1 MRPRRD
7 SPRPGAPSPSPI
19 VARRMLGEVTFA
31 VIGLLFLIAD
41 VRTFS
46 STFQQTFFGQSNTT
60 LAVMATAV
68 FATSFLAPI
77 VGWRLGPKRSVGMS
91 AAMLAIATLVAT
103 VLRNNIA
110 DLAPSI
116 TAIAGGLWW
125 LGLLHASRPPDRPS
139 PLAVALPIAVS
150 ADLVLRAAFR
160 TVPLV
165 DLNAALAAPLVLVA
179 ALVFLASG
187 VAAMSGA
194 RTWTRP
200 DARGALALIA
210 LPALFLV
217 AETGA
222 TNGAQIAL
230 ASGLGLGPEPVR
242 ATQLGMVLAG
252 LGLAAGSL
260 ALSRQHPRGLTAAI
274 ACAVGA
280 ALLWYVHAP
289 VVSLVGGLVLAAGLF
304 LAAAT
309 IPGAPLKIAG
319 SPAVVTFALALGWLV
334 FVGTAFGFYAFW
346 AYVPAVYAA
355 TAVVAVAALLVS
367 GGALPAW
374 RALPIALVPIV
385 VGIPFVA
392 LLLTPQSP
400 PSKDPTTPFRLMTYN
415 IHQGFNAGQVPSL
428 DMLLDVISRESPHV
442 LVPQEVVRGWM
453 IDEQHDALGVLA
465 ERLDMPYVFA
475 PNIGDLYGNA
485 ILSRFP
491 MTDVK
496 RVHFAVQP
504 SVKHQPRGAVGVRVG
519 DVLIITTHLYDVAD
533 SSAIRQEQVR
543 TIMSEWDGEKVA
555 IIAGDMNAEPG
566 DLEMGLFSEAGYGDL
581 GEPAGGT
588 KSQEPPR
595 RRIDYI
601 WGVGVIGS
609 SPHTVMALGA
619 SDHRAVVVNVTKQS
633 RP

>member
-7 SPRPGAPSPSPI
+7 SRRPGARSASPI
-19 VARRMLGEVTFA
+19 VARRMVGEVTFA
-31 VIGLLFLIAD
+31 VIGVLFLIAD

-46 STFQQTFFGQSNTT
+46 STFQQTFYGQSNTT

-68 FATSFLAPI
+68 FATSFLAPL

-91 AAMLAIATLVAT
+91 AAMLGIATLVAT
-103 VLRNNIA
+103 VLRSNIA
-110 DLAPSI
+110 DLALSI
-116 TAIAGGLWW
+116 TGIAGGLWW
-125 LGLLHASRPPDRPS
+125 LGLLHASRPADRPS
-139 PLAVALPIAVS
+139 PFAVAMPIAFC

-165 DLNAALAAPLVLVA
+165 DVNPALAAPLVLVA
-179 ALVFLASG
+179 ALVFLAAG

-200 DARGALALIA
+200 DFRGGLALIG

-222 TNGAQIAL
+222 TNGAQVAL

-242 ATQLGMVLAG
+242 ATQLGMVLVG

-260 ALSRQHPRGLTAAI
+260 PPS
-274 ACAVGA
+274 
-280 ALLWYVHAP
+280 
-289 VVSLVGGLVLAAGLF
+289 
-304 LAAAT
+304 
-309 IPGAPLKIAG
+309 
-319 SPAVVTFALALGWLV
+319 
-334 FVGTAFGFYAFW
+334 
-346 AYVPAVYAA
+346 
-355 TAVVAVAALLVS
+355 
-367 GGALPAW
+367 

-385 VGIPFVA
+385 VGVPFLA

-400 PSKDPTTPFRLMTYN
+400 PPRDPTSTFRVMTYN

-428 DMLLDVISRESPHV
+428 DMLVDVISRESPDV
-442 LVPQEVVRGWM
+442 LVLQEVVRGWM

-519 DVLIITTHLYDVAD
+519 DVLIITTHLDDVAD

-543 TIMSEWDGEKVA
+543 TIMREWDGEKVA

-566 DLEMGLFSEAGYGDL
+566 YLEMGLFSEAGYGDL
-581 GEPAGGT
+581 AEPAGPT
-588 KSQEPPR
+588 TTMDDPPK
-595 RRIDYI
+595 RIDYI
-601 WGVGVIGS
+601 WGIGVIGS

-619 SDHRAVVVNVTKQS
+619 SDHRAVVVNVAKLS
-633 RP
+633 R

>member
-1 MRPRRD
+1 MRPPRD

-103 VLRNNIA
+103 VLRNNLA
-110 DLAPSI
+110 DLA
-116 TAIAGGLWW
+116 L
-125 LGLLHASRPPDRPS
+125 
-139 PLAVALPIAVS
+139 
-150 ADLVLRAAFR
+150 
-160 TVPLV
+160 
-165 DLNAALAAPLVLVA
+165 
-179 ALVFLASG
+179 SG
-187 VAAMSGA
+187 
-194 RTWTRP
+194 T
-200 DARGALALIA
+200 
-210 LPALFLV
+210 
-217 AETGA
+217 
-222 TNGAQIAL
+222 
-230 ASGLGLGPEPVR
+230 
-242 ATQLGMVLAG
+242 VLAG

-260 ALSRQHPRGLTAAI
+260 TLSRQHPRGLTAAL
-274 ACAVGA
+274 ACTVGA

-428 DMLLDVISRESPHV
+428 DMLVDVISRESPDV
-442 LVPQEVVRGWM
+442 LVLQEVVRGWM

-519 DVLIITTHLYDVAD
+519 DILMITTHLDDVAD
-533 SSAIRQEQVR
+533 SSAIRQEEVR
-543 TIMSEWDGEKVA
+543 TI
-555 IIAGDMNAEPG
+555 
-566 DLEMGLFSEAGYGDL
+566 
-581 GEPAGGT
+581 
-588 KSQEPPR
+588 R
-595 RRIDYI
+595 
-601 WGVGVIGS
+601 
-609 SPHTVMALGA
+609 
-619 SDHRAVVVNVTKQS
+619 
-633 RP
+633 

>member
-1 MRPRRD
+1 M
-7 SPRPGAPSPSPI
+7 
-19 VARRMLGEVTFA
+19 VGEVTFA

-41 VRTFS
+41 IRTFS

-60 LAVMATAV
+60 LAIIATAV
-68 FATSFLAPI
+68 FATSFLSPI
-77 VGWRLGPKRSVGMS
+77 VGWRLGPKRSIGMS
-91 AAMLAIATLVAT
+91 AALLGIATLIAT
-103 VLRNNIA
+103 VSRNNIA
-110 DLAPSI
+110 DLALSI
-116 TAIAGGLWW
+116 VGVAGGLWW
-125 LGLLHASRPPDRPS
+125 LALLHASRPPDRPS
-139 PLAVALPIAVS
+139 PLAVALPIAFS

-165 DLNAALAAPLVLVA
+165 DLNLALAAPLVLVA
-179 ALVFLASG
+179 ALVFLAAG
-187 VAAMSGA
+187 VAAMGGA

-222 TNGAQIAL
+222 TNGAQVAL
-230 ASGLGLGPEPVR
+230 ASGLGLGPEPAR
-242 ATQLGMVLAG
+242 STQLGMVLLG

-260 ALSRQHPRGLTAAI
+260 ALSRRYRRGIAAAI
-274 ACAVGA
+274 ACAAGA

-289 VVSLVGGLVLAAGLF
+289 VVSLVGGLILAAGVF
-304 LAAAT
+304 IAAAT
-309 IPGAPLKIAG
+309 IPGAPLKVTG
-319 SPAVVTFALALGWLV
+319 SPAVVTLTLALGWLV

-346 AYVPAVYAA
+346 AYLPAVYAA
-355 TAVVAVAALLVS
+355 TALVAIAALLVP

-385 VGIPFVA
+385 VGVPLVA
-392 LLLTPQSP
+392 LLLTPAPQT
-400 PSKDPTTPFRLMTYN
+400 KDELPATFKLMTYN
-415 IHQGFNAGQVPSL
+415 IHQGFSAGQVPSL
-428 DMLLDVISRESPHV
+428 DLLVDVISRESPDV
-442 LVPQEVVRGWM
+442 LVLQEVVRGWM

-465 ERLDMPYVFA
+465 ERLAMPYVFS

-491 MTDVK
+491 MTEVK

-504 SVKHQPRGAVGVRVG
+504 SAKHQPRGAVGVRIG
-519 DVLIITTHLYDVAD
+519 GVLIVTTHLDEVED

-543 TIMSEWDGEKVA
+543 TILREWDGEKVA
-555 IIAGDMNAEPG
+555 IVAGDMNAEPG

-581 GEPAGGT
+581 AEPAGPT
-588 KSQEPPR
+588 TTTDDPPK
-595 RRIDYI
+595 RIDYI
-601 WGVGVIGS
+601 WGIGVTSS

-619 SDHRAVVVNVTKQS
+619 SDHRAVVVLVKKS
-633 RP
+633 

>member
-1 MRPRRD
+1 M
-7 SPRPGAPSPSPI
+7 
-19 VARRMLGEVTFA
+19 VGEVTFA

-41 VRTFS
+41 IRTFS

-60 LAVMATAV
+60 LAIIATAV
-68 FATSFLAPI
+68 FATSFLSPI
-77 VGWRLGPKRSVGMS
+77 VGWRLGPKRSIGMS
-91 AAMLAIATLVAT
+91 AALLGIATLIAT
-103 VLRNNIA
+103 VSRNNIA
-110 DLAPSI
+110 DLALSI
-116 TAIAGGLWW
+116 VGVAGGLWW
-125 LGLLHASRPPDRPS
+125 LALLHASRPLDRPS
-139 PLAVALPIAVS
+139 PLAVALPIAFS

-165 DLNAALAAPLVLVA
+165 DLNLALAAPLVLVA
-179 ALVFLASG
+179 ALVFLAAG
-187 VAAMSGA
+187 VAAMGGA

-222 TNGAQIAL
+222 TNGAQVAL
-230 ASGLGLGPEPVR
+230 ASGLGLGPEPAR
-242 ATQLGMVLAG
+242 STQLGMVLLG

-260 ALSRQHPRGLTAAI
+260 ALSRRYPRGVAAAI
-274 ACAVGA
+274 ACAAGA

-304 LAAAT
+304 IAAAT
-309 IPGAPLKIAG
+309 IPGAPLKVTG
-319 SPAVVTFALALGWLV
+319 SPAVVTLALALGWLV

-346 AYVPAVYAA
+346 AYLPAVYAA
-355 TAVVAVAALLVS
+355 TALVAIAALLVP

-385 VGIPFVA
+385 VGVPLIA

-400 PSKDPTTPFRLMTYN
+400 VTKDPTNNFRVMTYN

-428 DMLLDVISRESPHV
+428 DMLVDVISREAPDV
-442 LVPQEVVRGWM
+442 LVLQEVVRGWM
-453 IDEQHDALGVLA
+453 IDEQHDALSVLA
-465 ERLDMPYVFA
+465 ERLGMPYVFS

-491 MTDVK
+491 MTDIK

-504 SVKHQPRGAVGVRVG
+504 SLKHQPRGAVGVHIG
-519 DVLIITTHLYDVAD
+519 DVLIVTTHLDEVED

-543 TIMSEWDGEKVA
+543 TILREWDGEKVA

-566 DLEMGLFSEAGYGDL
+566 ALEMGLFSEAGYGDL
-581 GEPAGGT
+581 AEPAGAT
-588 KSQEPPR
+588 TTMDDPAK
-595 RRIDYI
+595 RIDYI
-601 WGVGVIGS
+601 WGIGVIGS

-619 SDHRAVVVNVTKQS
+619 SDHRAVVVNVTKSS

>member
-7 SPRPGAPSPSPI
+7 SRRPGAPSPSPI

-46 STFQQTFFGQSNTT
+46 STFQQTFFGQSNTP

-110 DLAPSI
+110 DLALSI

-139 PLAVALPIAVS
+139 PLAVALPIAFS

-187 VAAMSGA
+187 VAAMSAA

-260 ALSRQHPRGLTAAI
+260 ALSRQYARGFAAAI
-274 ACAVGA
+274 ACAVGG
-280 ALLWYVHAP
+280 LL
-289 VVSLVGGLVLAAGLF
+289 L
-304 LAAAT
+304 
-309 IPGAPLKIAG
+309 
-319 SPAVVTFALALGWLV
+319 
-334 FVGTAFGFYAFW
+334 
-346 AYVPAVYAA
+346 
-355 TAVVAVAALLVS
+355 S

-400 PSKDPTTPFRLMTYN
+400 PSKDPTTPFRVMTYN

-428 DMLLDVISRESPHV
+428 DMLVDVISRESP
-442 LVPQEVVRGWM
+442 
-453 IDEQHDALGVLA
+453 D
-465 ERLDMPYVFA
+465 
-475 PNIGDLYGNA
+475 
-485 ILSRFP
+485 
-491 MTDVK
+491 
-496 RVHFAVQP
+496 
-504 SVKHQPRGAVGVRVG
+504 
-519 DVLIITTHLYDVAD
+519 
-533 SSAIRQEQVR
+533 
-543 TIMSEWDGEKVA
+543 
-555 IIAGDMNAEPG
+555 
-566 DLEMGLFSEAGYGDL
+566 
-581 GEPAGGT
+581 
-588 KSQEPPR
+588 
-595 RRIDYI
+595 
-601 WGVGVIGS
+601 
-609 SPHTVMALGA
+609 
-619 SDHRAVVVNVTKQS
+619 
-633 RP
+633 

>member
-1 MRPRRD
+1 
-7 SPRPGAPSPSPI
+7 
-19 VARRMLGEVTFA
+19 VVGEVTFA

-41 VRTFS
+41 VRMFS
-46 STFQQTFFGQSNTT
+46 STFQLTFFGQSNTT
-60 LAVMATAV
+60 LAVMATSV
-68 FATSFLAPI
+68 FATSFLAPL
-77 VGWRLGPKRSVGMS
+77 VGWRLGPKRSVAFS
-91 AAMLAIATLVAT
+91 AAMLGVAT
-103 VLRNNIA
+103 VIATVARHNLA
-110 DLAPSI
+110 DLALSI
-116 TAIAGGLWW
+116 VGIAGGMWW
-125 LGLLHASRPPDRPS
+125 LGLLHASRPADRPS
-139 PLAVALPIAVS
+139 PLAVALPVTFS

-160 TVPLV
+160 TVPVV
-165 DLNAALAAPLVLVA
+165 DLNLALAAPLVLVA

-222 TNGAQIAL
+222 TNGAQVAL
-230 ASGLGLGPEPVR
+230 ASGLGLGPEPPR
-242 ATQLGMVLAG
+242 AIQLGTVLVG

-260 ALSRQHPRGLTAAI
+260 ALSRQYPRGVAAAI

-280 ALLWYVHAP
+280 VLLWYMHGP

-304 LAAAT
+304 IAAAT
-309 IPGAPLKIAG
+309 IPGAPLKVSG
-319 SPAVVTFALALGWLV
+319 SPAVVTLALAVGWLV

-346 AYVPAVYAA
+346 AYLPAVYAA
-355 TAVVAVAALLVS
+355 AALVAVAALVVS

-374 RALPIALVPIV
+374 RALPIGLVPIV
-385 VGIPFVA
+385 VGVPLLA
-392 LLLTPQSP
+392 LLITPQSP
-400 PSKDPTTPFRLMTYN
+400 ATLEPRNTFRVMTYN

-428 DMLLDVISRESPHV
+428 DLLVDVISRESPDV
-442 LVPQEVVRGWM
+442 LLLQEVVRGWM

-465 ERLDMPYVFA
+465 ERLGMPYVFG

-504 SVKHQPRGAVGVRVG
+504 SIRHQPRGAVGVRIA
-519 DVLIITTHLYDVAD
+519 DVVIVTTHLDEIAD
-533 SSAIRQEQVR
+533 SSSIRQEQVR
-543 TIMSEWDGEKVA
+543 TILREWDGERVA

-566 DLEMGLFSEAGYGDL
+566 ALEMSLFSEAGFGDL
-581 GEPAGGT
+581 AEPAGPT
-588 KSQEPPR
+588 TTMSDPPK
-595 RRIDYI
+595 RIDYI
-601 WGVGVIGS
+601 WGIGVIGS
-609 SPHTVMALGA
+609 NPHTVMALGA
-619 SDHRAVVVNVTKQS
+619 SDHRAVVVNVTRSS
-633 RP
+633 R

>member
-1 MRPRRD
+1 MKPPRD

-31 VIGLLFLIAD
+31 VIGLFFLIAD

-91 AAMLAIATLVAT
+91 AAMLGIATLVAT

-110 DLAPSI
+110 DLALSI
-116 TAIAGGLWW
+116 TAIAGGFWW
-125 LGLLHASRPPDRPS
+125 LGLLHASRPADRPS
-139 PLAVALPIAVS
+139 PLTVALPIAFS
-150 ADLVLRAAFR
+150 
-160 TVPLV
+160 
-165 DLNAALAAPLVLVA
+165 
-179 ALVFLASG
+179 
-187 VAAMSGA
+187 
-194 RTWTRP
+194 
-200 DARGALALIA
+200 
-210 LPALFLV
+210 
-217 AETGA
+217 
-222 TNGAQIAL
+222 
-230 ASGLGLGPEPVR
+230 
-242 ATQLGMVLAG
+242 
-252 LGLAAGSL
+252 
-260 ALSRQHPRGLTAAI
+260 AAI

-280 ALLWYVHAP
+280 ILLWYVHAP

-309 IPGAPLKIAG
+309 IPGAPLKVAG
-319 SPAVVTFALALGWLV
+319 SPAVVTLALALGWLV
-334 FVGTAFGFYAFW
+334 FVGTGFGFYALW

-355 TAVVAVAALLVS
+355 TAVVAVRALLLS

-428 DMLLDVISRESPHV
+428 DMLVDVISRESPDV
-442 LVPQEVVRGWM
+442 LVLQEVVRGWM

-504 SVKHQPRGAVGVRVG
+504 SVKHQPCGAVGVRVG
-519 DVLIITTHLYDVAD
+519 DVLIVTTHLDDVAD

-543 TIMSEWDGEKVA
+543 TILREWDGEKVA
-555 IIAGDMNAEPG
+555 IVAGDMNAEPG
-566 DLEMGLFSEAGYGDL
+566 ALEMELFSEAGYGDL
-581 GEPAGGT
+581 AERVGAT
-588 KSQEPPR
+588 TTMDDPPK
-595 RRIDYI
+595 RIDYI
-601 WGVGVIGS
+601 WGIGVTPQGPPLKIGS
-609 SPHTVMALGA
+609 LGA
-619 SDHRAVVVNVTKQS
+619 SDHLAV
-633 RP
+633 

>member
-1 MRPRRD
+1 M
-7 SPRPGAPSPSPI
+7 
-19 VARRMLGEVTFA
+19 VGEVTFA
-31 VIGLLFLIAD
+31 VIGVLFLIAD

-46 STFQQTFFGQSNTT
+46 STFQQTFYGQSNTT

-68 FATSFLAPI
+68 FATSFFAPL

-91 AAMLAIATLVAT
+91 AAMLGIATLVAT
-103 VLRNNIA
+103 VLRSNIA
-110 DLAPSI
+110 DLALSI
-116 TAIAGGLWW
+116 TGIAGGLWW
-125 LGLLHASRPPDRPS
+125 LGLLHASRPADRPS
-139 PLAVALPIAVS
+139 PFAVAMPIAFC

-165 DLNAALAAPLVLVA
+165 DVNPALAAPLVLVA
-179 ALVFLASG
+179 ALVFLAAG

-200 DARGALALIA
+200 DFRGGLALIG

-222 TNGAQIAL
+222 TNGAQVAL

-242 ATQLGMVLAG
+242 ATQLGMVLVG

-260 ALSRQHPRGLTAAI
+260 ALSRRYPRGIAAAI

-309 IPGAPLKIAG
+309 IPGAPLKVSG
-319 SPAVVTFALALGWLV
+319 SPVAVTFALALGWLV

-346 AYVPAVYAA
+346 AYLPAVYAA
-355 TAVVAVAALLVS
+355 TAVVAIAALLVS

-385 VGIPFVA
+385 VGVPFLA

-400 PSKDPTTPFRLMTYN
+400 PPRDPTSTFRVMTYN

-428 DMLLDVISRESPHV
+428 DMLVDVISRESPDV
-442 LVPQEVVRGWM
+442 LVLQEVVRGWM

-519 DVLIITTHLYDVAD
+519 DVLIITTHLDDVAD

-543 TIMSEWDGEKVA
+543 TIMREWDGEKVA

-581 GEPAGGT
+581 AEPAGPT
-588 KSQEPPR
+588 TTMDDPPK
-595 RRIDYI
+595 RIDYI
-601 WGVGVIGS
+601 WGIGVIGS

-619 SDHRAVVVNVTKQS
+619 SDHRAVVVNVTKLS

>member
-1 MRPRRD
+1 M
-7 SPRPGAPSPSPI
+7 
-19 VARRMLGEVTFA
+19 VGEVTFA

-41 VRTFS
+41 IRTFS
-46 STFQQTFFGQSNTT
+46 STFQLTFFGQSNTT
-60 LAVMATAV
+60 LAIIATAV

-91 AAMLAIATLVAT
+91 AAMLGIATLVAA
-103 VLRNNIA
+103 VARSNIA
-110 DLAPSI
+110 DLALSI
-116 TAIAGGLWW
+116 VGIAGGMWW

-139 PLAVALPIAVS
+139 PLAIALPIAFS
-150 ADLVLRAAFR
+150 ADLVVRAAFR

-165 DLNAALAAPLVLVA
+165 DVNLTLAAPLVLVA
-179 ALVFLASG
+179 ALVFLAAG
-187 VAAMSGA
+187 VAAMGGA

-217 AETGA
+217 GETGA
-222 TNGAQIAL
+222 TNGAQVAL
-230 ASGLGLGPEPVR
+230 ASGLGLGPEPPR
-242 ATQLGMVLAG
+242 ATQLGMVLVG

-260 ALSRQHPRGLTAAI
+260 ALSRRHPRGITAAV
-274 ACAVGA
+274 ALAVGA
-280 ALLWYVHAP
+280 VLLWYVHAP
-289 VVSLVGGLVLAAGLF
+289 VVSLVGGLALAAGLF
-304 LAAAT
+304 VGAAT
-309 IPGAPLKIAG
+309 IPGAPLKVTG
-319 SPAVVTFALALGWLV
+319 SPAVVTLTLALGWLV

-346 AYVPAVYAA
+346 AYLPAVYAA

-385 VGIPFVA
+385 VGVPLVA

-400 PSKDPTTPFRLMTYN
+400 VIEEPRNTLRVMTYN

-428 DMLLDVISRESPHV
+428 DNLVDVISRESPDV
-442 LVPQEVVRGWM
+442 LLLQEVVRGWM

-465 ERLDMPYVFA
+465 ERLGMPYVFG

-496 RVHFAVQP
+496 RIHYAVQP
-504 SVKHQPRGAVGVRVG
+504 SVKHQPRGAVGVRIG
-519 DVLIITTHLYDVAD
+519 DVLIVTTHLDEIQDAE

-543 TIMSEWDGEKVA
+543 TIFREWDGEKVA
-555 IIAGDMNAEPG
+555 IIAGDMNAEPA
-566 DLEMGLFSEAGYGDL
+566 DLEMALFSEAGYGDL
-581 GEPAGGT
+581 AEPAGPT
-588 KSQEPPR
+588 TTMDDPQK
-595 RRIDYI
+595 RIDYI
-601 WGVGVIGS
+601 WGIGVIGS
-609 SPHTVMALGA
+609 NPHTVMALGA
-619 SDHRAVVVNVTKQS
+619 SDHRAVVVNVTKSS
-633 RP
+633 R

>member
-1 MRPRRD
+1 M
-7 SPRPGAPSPSPI
+7 
-19 VARRMLGEVTFA
+19 VGEVTFA

-41 VRTFS
+41 IRTFS

-60 LAVMATAV
+60 LGVMATAV
-68 FATSFLAPI
+68 FATSLLAPL

-91 AAMLAIATLVAT
+91 AAMLGIATLIAT
-103 VLRNNIA
+103 VSRSNIA
-110 DLAPSI
+110 DLALSVVGV
-116 TAIAGGLWW
+116 AGGLWW
-125 LGLLHASRPPDRPS
+125 LGLLHASRPADRPS
-139 PLAVALPIAVS
+139 PLAVALPIALS

-165 DLNAALAAPLVLVA
+165 DLNISLSAPLVLVA
-179 ALVFLASG
+179 ALVFFASG
-187 VAAMSGA
+187 VAAIGGV

-210 LPALFLV
+210 LPAVFLV

-222 TNGAQIAL
+222 TNGAQVAL
-230 ASGLGLGPEPVR
+230 ASGLGLGPEPPR
-242 ATQLGMVLAG
+242 ATQLGMLLLG

-260 ALSRQHPRGLTAAI
+260 ALSRQHPRGVAAAI
-274 ACAVGA
+274 ACVVGA
-280 ALLWYVHAP
+280 ALLWLVHAP
-289 VVSLVGGLVLAAGLF
+289 VVSLVGGLVLAAGVF
-304 LAAAT
+304 IAAAT
-309 IPGAPLKIAG
+309 IPGAPLKVTG
-319 SPAVVTFALALGWLV
+319 SPAVVTGALALGWLV
-334 FVGTAFGFYAFW
+334 FVATAFGFYAFW
-346 AYVPAVYAA
+346 AYLPAVYAA
-355 TAVVAVAALLVS
+355 TALVAIAALVVY
-367 GGALPAW
+367 GRGLPAW
-374 RALPIALVPIV
+374 RALPMGLVPIV
-385 VGIPFVA
+385 VGVPLLA

-400 PSKDPTTPFRLMTYN
+400 VTEDPRNTFRVMTYN

-428 DMLLDVISRESPHV
+428 DMLVDVISRESPDV
-442 LVPQEVVRGWM
+442 LVLQEVVRGWM

-465 ERLDMPYVFA
+465 ERLGMPYVFG

-504 SVKHQPRGAVGVRVG
+504 SAKHQPRGAVGVRVG
-519 DVLIITTHLYDVAD
+519 DVLIVTTHLDEVAD

-543 TIMSEWDGEKVA
+543 TILREWDGEKVA

-566 DLEMGLFSEAGYGDL
+566 DLEMGLFSQAGYGDL
-581 GEPAGGT
+581 AEPAGPT
-588 KSQEPPR
+588 TTMDDPPK
-595 RRIDYI
+595 RIDYI
-601 WGVGVIGS
+601 WGIGVVGS

-619 SDHRAVVVNVTKQS
+619 SDHRAVVVNVTRAT

>member
-1 MRPRRD
+1 M
-7 SPRPGAPSPSPI
+7 
-19 VARRMLGEVTFA
+19 VGEVTFA

-41 VRTFS
+41 IRTFS

-77 VGWRLGPKRSVGMS
+77 VGWRLGPKRGVALS
-91 AAMLAIATLVAT
+91 AAMLGIATLIAT
-103 VLRNNIA
+103 VSPSNVA
-110 DLAPSI
+110 DLALTI
-116 TAIAGGLWW
+116 VGIAGGVWW
-125 LGLLHASRPPDRPS
+125 LALFHASRPPDRPS
-139 PLAVALPIAVS
+139 PLAVALPIAFS

-160 TVPLV
+160 TVPPV
-165 DLNAALAAPLVLVA
+165 DLNPTLAAPLVLVA
-179 ALVFLASG
+179 SLVFLAAG
-187 VAAMSGA
+187 VAAMGGGA

-222 TNGAQIAL
+222 TNGAQVAI
-230 ASGLGLGPEPVR
+230 ASGLGLGPEPPR
-242 ATQLGMVLAG
+242 ATQLGMVLVG

-260 ALSRQHPRGLTAAI
+260 ALARQYPRGVAAAI
-274 ACAVGA
+274 ACAAGA
-280 ALLWYVHAP
+280 VLLWYVHAP

-304 LAAAT
+304 IAAAT
-309 IPGAPLKIAG
+309 IPGAPLKVAS
-319 SPAVVTFALALGWLV
+319 SPAVVTLALALGWLV

-346 AYVPAVYAA
+346 AYLPAVYAA
-355 TAVVAVAALLVS
+355 TAVVVIAALLVP

-385 VGIPFVA
+385 VGVPLLA
-392 LLLTPQSP
+392 LLLTPQSLETQDP
-400 PSKDPTTPFRLMTYN
+400 PNTFRVMTYN

-428 DMLLDVISRESPHV
+428 DNLVDVISRESPDV
-442 LVPQEVVRGWM
+442 LVMQEVVRGWM
-453 IDEQHDALGVLA
+453 IDEQHDALSVLA
-465 ERLDMPYVFA
+465 ERLRMPYVFA

-485 ILSRFP
+485 ILSRYP
-491 MTDVK
+491 MTDVR

-504 SVKHQPRGAVGVRVG
+504 SAKHQPRGAVGVRIG
-519 DVLIITTHLYDVAD
+519 DVLVVTTHLDDVAD

-543 TIMSEWDGEKVA
+543 TILREWDGEKVA
-555 IIAGDMNAEPG
+555 IVAGDMNAEPAA
-566 DLEMGLFSEAGYGDL
+566 LEMGLFSEAGYGDL
-581 GEPAGGT
+581 AEPAGPT
-588 KSQEPPR
+588 TTMDDPPK
-595 RRIDYI
+595 RIDYI
-601 WGVGVIGS
+601 WGIGVIGS

-619 SDHRAVVVNVTKQS
+619 SDHRAVVVNVTKSS

>member
-1 MRPRRD
+1 M
-7 SPRPGAPSPSPI
+7 I
-19 VARRMLGEVTFA
+19 GEVTFA

-41 VRTFS
+41 IRTFS

-60 LAVMATAV
+60 LAIMATAV
-68 FATSFLAPI
+68 FATSFLSPI

-91 AAMLAIATLVAT
+91 AALLGIATLIAT
-103 VLRNNIA
+103 VSRNNVA
-110 DLAPSI
+110 DLALSI
-116 TAIAGGLWW
+116 VGVAGGMWW
-125 LGLLHASRPPDRPS
+125 LALLHSSRTADRPS
-139 PLAVALPIAVS
+139 PLAVALPIALS
-150 ADLVLRAAFR
+150 ADLVLRAGFR

-165 DLNAALAAPLVLVA
+165 DLNLALAAPLVLVA
-179 ALVFLASG
+179 ALVFLAAG
-187 VAAMSGA
+187 VAAMGGA

-210 LPALFLV
+210 VPALFLV
-217 AETGA
+217 AETGG
-222 TNGAQIAL
+222 TNGAQVAL
-230 ASGLGLGPEPVR
+230 ASGLGLGPEPPR
-242 ATQLGMVLAG
+242 ATQLGMVLVG

-260 ALSRQHPRGLTAAI
+260 ALARRYPRGVAGAI
-274 ACAVGA
+274 ACAAGA

-304 LAAAT
+304 IAAAT
-309 IPGAPLKIAG
+309 IPGAPLKVAG
-319 SPAVVTFALALGWLV
+319 SPAIVTLALALGWLV

-346 AYVPAVYAA
+346 AYLPAVYAA
-355 TAVVAVAALLVS
+355 TAVVAVAALLVP
-367 GGALPAW
+367 GGGLPAW

-385 VGIPFVA
+385 VGVPLVA

-400 PSKDPTTPFRLMTYN
+400 TIEEPRNTFRVMTYN

-428 DMLLDVISRESPHV
+428 DMLVDVISRESPDV
-442 LVPQEVVRGWM
+442 LVLQEVVRGWM

-465 ERLDMPYVFA
+465 ERLAMPYVFG

-504 SVKHQPRGAVGVRVG
+504 SARHQPRGAVGVRIG
-519 DVLIITTHLYDVAD
+519 DVLVVTTHLDDVAD
-533 SSAIRQEQVR
+533 SSSIRQEQAR
-543 TIMSEWDGEKVA
+543 TILREWDGEKIA

-581 GEPAGGT
+581 AEPAGAT
-588 KSQEPPR
+588 TTMDDPPK
-595 RRIDYI
+595 RIDYI
-601 WGVGVIGS
+601 WGIGVIGS

>member
-1 MRPRRD
+1 M
-7 SPRPGAPSPSPI
+7 
-19 VARRMLGEVTFA
+19 VGEVTFA
-31 VIGLLFLIAD
+31 VIGLLFLFAD

-46 STFQQTFFGQSNTT
+46 STFQQTFYGQSNTT

-68 FATSFLAPI
+68 FATSFLAPL
-77 VGWRLGPKRSVGMS
+77 VGWRLGPKRSIGMS
-91 AAMLAIATLVAT
+91 AAMLGIATVVAT

-110 DLAPSI
+110 DLALSI
-116 TAIAGGLWW
+116 TALAGGMWW
-125 LGLLHASRPPDRPS
+125 LGLLHASRTADRPS
-139 PLAVALPIAVS
+139 PLAVALPIAFS
-150 ADLVLRAAFR
+150 ADLVLRAGFR

-165 DLNAALAAPLVLVA
+165 DMAPALAGPLILVA
-179 ALVFLASG
+179 ALVFLAAG

-200 DARGALALIA
+200 DARGALALIG

-230 ASGLGLGPEPVR
+230 ASGLGLGPEPAR
-242 ATQLGMVLAG
+242 STQLGMVLVG

-260 ALSRQHPRGLTAAI
+260 ALSRQYPRGVAAAI

-280 ALLWYVHAP
+280 VLLWYVHAP
-289 VVSLVGGLVLAAGLF
+289 VASLVGGLVLAAGLF
-304 LAAAT
+304 IAAAT
-309 IPGAPLKIAG
+309 IPGAPLKVAG
-319 SPAVVTFALALGWLV
+319 SPVVVTLALALGWLV
-334 FVGTAFGFYAFW
+334 FVGTAFGFYALW
-346 AYVPAVYAA
+346 AYLPAVYAA
-355 TAVVAVAALLVS
+355 TAVVAVAALLAS

-385 VGIPFVA
+385 LAVPFLA
-392 LLLTPQSP
+392 LWLTPQSP
-400 PSKDPTTPFRLMTYN
+400 QLREPSNTFRLMTYN
-415 IHQGFNAGQVPSL
+415 IHQGFSAGNVPSL
-428 DMLLDVISRESPHV
+428 DMLVDVISREAPDV
-442 LVPQEVVRGWM
+442 LVLQEVVRGWM
-453 IDEQHDALGVLA
+453 IDEQHDALSVLA

-496 RVHFAVQP
+496 RIHFAVQKEL
-504 SVKHQPRGAVGVRVG
+504 KHQPRGAVGVRIG
-519 DVLIITTHLYDVAD
+519 DVLIITTHLDDVSD

-543 TIMSEWDGEKVA
+543 TIFREWDGEKVA
-555 IIAGDMNAEPG
+555 VIAGDMNAEPG

-581 GEPAGGT
+581 AEPAGPT
-588 KSQEPPR
+588 TTMDDPPK
-595 RRIDYI
+595 RIDYI
-601 WGVGVIGS
+601 WGIGVIGS

-619 SDHRAVVVNVTKQS
+619 SDHRAVVVNVTKSS
-633 RP
+633 R